1 VKAVIGPEALKSPN
15 SHAVCCVVGRDMEK
29 AKTIARSE
37 GLSKLELILI
47 ADSLATAAS
56 EFSDH
61 SCNDFSFPAT
71 PEYKAVGEAIVRHRE
86 PGYWSKDNTL
96 ADFLSRM
103 AAQKEWVVVYD
114 DWAADYFADRCKRLA
129 SVAPVGKLSAAE
141 LGIVDE
147 LLESSAEDH
156 EGWYSDGGVDLD
168 ITLSPSAEHRSL
180 IAAAIEHQAP
190 RGWKAKVAKLEK
202 ATGPISLPDFQV
214 MRYLAARCRA
224 HAAVADLVFTAG
236 APSASPATPAQDA
249 AEMRAGAVP
258 VIQRA
263 GIAPRFPQI
272 KPYLK
277 AYSQS
282 FENWHSEEVPRL
294 EQYAAG
300 KSDATLRHDSNVTL
314 GFIYARQSLFRCSL
328 ALRWHAMQMALGGA
342 TATGKEKNAKVPNL
356 KATERDFEKLVEGG
370 QHVHM
375 QIPPAL
381 NARDFKKALEPEFEG
396 RYAEQIDAEVSRA
409 EFDIVRHLLFKGH
422 APEHVQHAFLALAP
436 ELAARKGN
444 DAATY
449 VADTMQRAVADPKLQ
464 KWRED
469 QRSAQADA
477 TALQRAVGKDWQAL
491 RRRSVAYDYWSCRM
505 AAHSGGPYDYWL
517 DNIVGTAT
525 DCLVLGWEKE
535 SVSLFQQV
543 REHLKQNRFSGSLND
558 KKHATQYLL
567 LRLVF
572 DWQGWPRQSDGEPL
586 FAALLAHW
594 RTPDADALAPLLLAV
609 CDRHTHQAVKN
620 DADSGATYY
629 PFETLAVLR
638 LRVLHGLKNPPL
650 DHTLISTPLGALP
663 EATEPY
669 TDELLENVLKQARLE
684 FQDL

>member
-1 VKAVIGPEALKSPN
+1 
-15 SHAVCCVVGRDMEK
+15 MEK
-29 AKTIARSE
+29 AKMIARSE
-37 GLSKLELILI
+37 VLSKLELTLI
-47 ADSLATAAS
+47 ADSLASAAS
-56 EFSDH
+56 EFSDR

-71 PEYKAVGEAIVRHRE
+71 PEHQAVGEAIVRHHE
-86 PGYWSKDNTL
+86 PGYWGKDNTL

-141 LGIVDE
+141 LGIINE

-156 EGWYSDGGVDLD
+156 EGWYGDGGADLD

-180 IAAAIEHQAP
+180 IAAAIQHQAP
-190 RGWKAKVAKLEK
+190 QGWKAKVAKVEK

-214 MRYLAARCRA
+214 MRYLAARCKA
-224 HAAVADLVFTAG
+224 HAAVADVVFTAG
-236 APSASPATPAQDA
+236 APSASPATPAQDET
-249 AEMRAGAVP
+249 EMQAGAVP

-277 AYSQS
+277 AFSQS
-282 FENWHSEEVPRL
+282 FKNWQSDELPQL
-294 EQYAAG
+294 EDYAAG
-300 KSDATLRHDSNVTL
+300 KGDTTLRDNSDVTL
-314 GFIYARQSLFRCSL
+314 GFIYGRQSLFRCSL
-328 ALRWHAMQMALGGA
+328 ALRWHVVQMALGGA
-342 TATGKEKNAKVPNL
+342 TAKDKGKNAKVPNL
-356 KATERDFEKLVEGG
+356 KATEREFEKLVEGG

-381 NARDFKKALEPEFEG
+381 NARDFKEALDPQYEG
-396 RYAEQIDAEVSRA
+396 KYAEQIDAEVSRA

-422 APEHVQHAFLALAP
+422 APENVHQAFIALAP

-449 VADTMQRAVADPKLQ
+449 VTDTMQRAAADPELQ

-469 QRSAQADA
+469 KRAAQADA
-477 TALQRAVGKDWQAL
+477 AALQREVGKDWPAL

-505 AAHSGGPYDYWL
+505 AAHSGGPYDYWF
-517 DNIVGTAT
+517 DNVVGTAT

-535 SVSLFQQV
+535 AVSLFQQV
-543 REHLKQNRFSGSLND
+543 REHLGQNRFRVFNED
-558 KKHATQYLL
+558 NHATQYFL

-609 CDRHTHQAVKN
+609 CDRHTHQAVKK

-629 PFETLAVLR
+629 PVETLAVLR
-638 LRVLHGLKNPPL
+638 LRVLHGFKNPPL
-650 DHTLISTPLGALP
+650 DHPLMSTPLGALP
-663 EATEPY
+663 EVTEPY
-669 TDELLENVLKQARLE
+669 TDELLKNVLRRARLE